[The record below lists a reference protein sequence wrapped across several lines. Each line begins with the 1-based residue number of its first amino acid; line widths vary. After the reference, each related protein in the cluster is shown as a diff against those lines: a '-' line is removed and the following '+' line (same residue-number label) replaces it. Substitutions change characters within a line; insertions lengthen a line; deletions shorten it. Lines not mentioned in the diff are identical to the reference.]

1 MEWNLLA
8 LGYDNYTNYIK
19 LPQSILA
26 EFNKSDDNI
35 EVQVLD
41 SKKRKSIMDEYEKSP
56 FYFCIE
62 SSIDTF
68 CYCGVQDFTAD
79 EGLVYLPNH
88 LLDQLAIN
96 GCDVVTVK
104 YINNVPKGEFV
115 VIEPLNK
122 EIFDIKDLDKY
133 LEKVI
138 SGYCVLYQNQVIN
151 FEHENN
157 FYKILIKKIKAVD
170 DIETN
175 LIDVVNTDL
184 FFDIH
189 NKFLEEELRQKEL
202 EKLKMKEQKELE
214 EVLGI
219 EPEQIIS
226 PEQQI
231 EQEASGLSIQES
243 LQGNIQIQQVR
254 ELVGK
259 DGLRDVELVAA
270 FPELQLFSNFMED
283 VYRVFNKYSDVR
295 NFSNQDVQ
303 KALKKIDDVR
313 TIAISI
319 QNLTTVSGAINLA
332 DRFLAGKISKFI
344 KMISKIIDP
353 KKIVPFL
360 KTIIE
365 FLETV
370 MFGQNF

>member
-19 LPQSILA
+19 LPQSILT
-26 EFNKSDDNI
+26 EFNKSDDNVEI
-35 EVQVLD
+35 QVLNT
-41 SKKRKSIMDEYEKSP
+41 KKRKSIMDEFEKTP

-68 CYCGVQDFTAD
+68 TYCGVQDFTAD
-79 EGLVYLPNH
+79 EGLVYIPNH

-96 GCDVVTVK
+96 GCDIVTIK

-133 LEKVI
+133 LEKII

-151 FEHENN
+151 FEYENN

-202 EKLKMKEQKELE
+202 EELRQKELE
-214 EVLGI
+214 ELKEKELEALKEKELEELKEKNLKIAQTNKLFLGEGKKIGGDTVYDPVL
-219 EPEQIIS
+219 
-226 PEQQI
+226 
-231 EQEASGLSIQES
+231 
-243 LQGNIQIQQVR
+243 VR
-254 ELVGK
+254 EL
-259 DGLRDVELVAA
+259 R
-270 FPELQLFSNFMED
+270 
-283 VYRVFNKYSDVR
+283 
-295 NFSNQDVQ
+295 
-303 KALKKIDDVR
+303 LKKINQPNCEVKEIHKLITDMKLCKQ
-313 TIAISI
+313 T
-319 QNLTTVSGAINLA
+319 
-332 DRFLAGKISKFI
+332 SKN
-344 KMISKIIDP
+344 K
-353 KKIVPFL
+353 
-360 KTIIE
+360 E
-365 FLETV
+365 FDL
-370 MFGQNF
+370 

>member
-19 LPQSILA
+19 LPQSILG

-96 GCDVVTVK
+96 GCDVVNVK

-151 FEHENN
+151 FKYEDNN
-157 FYKILIKKIKAVD
+157 YKILIKKIKAVD

-184 FFDIH
+184 FFDIY

-202 EKLKMKEQKELE
+202 EEKRLKELEELKIKELEELKMKEQEIVQTNKLFLGEGKKIGGDTIYDP
-214 EVLGI
+214 VL
-219 EPEQIIS
+219 
-226 PEQQI
+226 
-231 EQEASGLSIQES
+231 
-243 LQGNIQIQQVR
+243 VR
-254 ELVGK
+254 EL
-259 DGLRDVELVAA
+259 R
-270 FPELQLFSNFMED
+270 
-283 VYRVFNKYSDVR
+283 
-295 NFSNQDVQ
+295 
-303 KALKKIDDVR
+303 LKKLCQINQ
-313 TIAISI
+313 IENSI
-319 QNLTTVSGAINLA
+319 V
-332 DRFLAGKISKFI
+332 DMKISNDNT
-344 KMISKIIDP
+344 M
-353 KKIVPFL
+353 
-360 KTIIE
+360 E
-365 FLETV
+365 FDV
-370 MFGQNF
+370 

>member
-26 EFNKSDDNI
+26 EFNKTDENI

-68 CYCGVQDFTAD
+68 TYCGVQDFTAD
-79 EGLVYLPNH
+79 DGLVYIPNH
-88 LLDQLAIN
+88 ILDQLAIN
-96 GCDVVTVK
+96 GCDIVTVK
-104 YINNVPKGEFV
+104 YVNNVPKGEFV

-138 SGYCVLYQNQVIN
+138 SGYCVLYENQVIN
-151 FEHENN
+151 FEYENN

-170 DIETN
+170 NIESN

-189 NKFLEEELRQKEL
+189 NKFLEEELRR
-202 EKLKMKEQKELE
+202 QKELE
-214 EVLGI
+214 ELKQKELEELKI
-219 EPEQIIS
+219 K
-226 PEQQI
+226 
-231 EQEASGLSIQES
+231 EQENAQTNKLFLGEGRKLGGQTIYDPV
-243 LQGNIQIQQVR
+243 LVR
-254 ELVGK
+254 EM
-259 DGLRDVELVAA
+259 R
-270 FPELQLFSNFMED
+270 
-283 VYRVFNKYSDVR
+283 
-295 NFSNQDVQ
+295 
-303 KALKKIDDVR
+303 LKKL
-313 TIAISI
+313 S
-319 QNLTTVSGAINLA
+319 QSNCEIN
-332 DRFLAGKISKFI
+332 KIENS
-344 KMISKIIDP
+344 IIDM
-353 KKIVPFL
+353 KINDDN
-360 KTIIE
+360 TME
-365 FLETV
+365 FNL
-370 MFGQNF
+370 

>member
-26 EFNKSDDNI
+26 EFNKSDDNV
-35 EVQVLD
+35 EVQILD
-41 SKKRKSIMDEYEKSP
+41 SKKRKSIMDEYDKSP

-68 CYCGVQDFTAD
+68 TYCGVQDFTAD
-79 EGLVYLPNH
+79 DGLVYLPNH

-96 GCDVVTVK
+96 GCDIVTVK

-133 LEKVI
+133 LEKII

-151 FEHENN
+151 FEYENN

-189 NKFLEEELRQKEL
+189 NKFLEEELRQRKLEEL
-202 EKLKMKEQKELE
+202 RQKELE
-214 EVLGI
+214 ELEELKKRELEELKIKEQEIAQTNKLFLGEGRKLGGDTI
-219 EPEQIIS
+219 YDPALVREMRLKKLCQIN
-226 PEQQI
+226 QI
-231 EQEASGLSIQES
+231 ENSIT
-243 LQGNIQIQQVR
+243 
-254 ELVGK
+254 
-259 DGLRDVELVAA
+259 D
-270 FPELQLFSNFMED
+270 M
-283 VYRVFNKYSDVR
+283 
-295 NFSNQDVQ
+295 
-303 KALKKIDDVR
+303 
-313 TIAISI
+313 
-319 QNLTTVSGAINLA
+319 
-332 DRFLAGKISKFI
+332 KISDDNT
-344 KMISKIIDP
+344 M
-353 KKIVPFL
+353 
-360 KTIIE
+360 E
-365 FLETV
+365 FDV
-370 MFGQNF
+370 

>member
-41 SKKRKSIMDEYEKSP
+41 SKKRKSIMDEYEKAP

-68 CYCGVQDFTAD
+68 TYCGVQDFTAD
-79 EGLVYLPNH
+79 EGLVYIPNH
-88 LLDQLAIN
+88 ILDQLAIN
-96 GCDVVTVK
+96 GCDIVTVK

-202 EKLKMKEQKELE
+202 EELRQRELDELKEKELE
-214 EVLGI
+214 ELRLKELEIAQTNKLFLGEGKKLGGDTVYDPVLVR
-219 EPEQIIS
+219 EMRLKKL
-226 PEQQI
+226 
-231 EQEASGLSIQES
+231 GLSNCQDKHIEKS
-243 LQGNIQIQQVR
+243 IFDMKICDDN
-254 ELVGK
+254 
-259 DGLRDVELVAA
+259 
-270 FPELQLFSNFMED
+270 NTMEFD
-283 VYRVFNKYSDVR
+283 
-295 NFSNQDVQ
+295 
-303 KALKKIDDVR
+303 L
-313 TIAISI
+313 
-319 QNLTTVSGAINLA
+319 
-332 DRFLAGKISKFI
+332 
-344 KMISKIIDP
+344 
-353 KKIVPFL
+353 
-360 KTIIE
+360 
-365 FLETV
+365 
-370 MFGQNF
+370 

>member
-41 SKKRKSIMDEYEKSP
+41 SKKRKSIMDEYEKTP

-68 CYCGVQDFTAD
+68 TYCGVQDFTAD
-79 EGLVYLPNH
+79 DGLVYLPNH

-96 GCDVVTVK
+96 GCDIVTVK

-202 EKLKMKEQKELE
+202 EELRQKELE
-214 EVLGI
+214 ALKEKELEELKQKDLKIAQTNKLFSGEGKKVGGDTIYDPVLVREMRLKKLG
-219 EPEQIIS
+219 QIN
-226 PEQQI
+226 QI
-231 EQEASGLSIQES
+231 ENSIT
-243 LQGNIQIQQVR
+243 
-254 ELVGK
+254 
-259 DGLRDVELVAA
+259 D
-270 FPELQLFSNFMED
+270 M
-283 VYRVFNKYSDVR
+283 
-295 NFSNQDVQ
+295 
-303 KALKKIDDVR
+303 
-313 TIAISI
+313 
-319 QNLTTVSGAINLA
+319 
-332 DRFLAGKISKFI
+332 KISDDNT
-344 KMISKIIDP
+344 M
-353 KKIVPFL
+353 
-360 KTIIE
+360 E
-365 FLETV
+365 FNV
-370 MFGQNF
+370 

>member
-8 LGYDNYTNYIK
+8 LGYDNYTNYVK

-68 CYCGVQDFTAD
+68 TYCGVQDFTAD
-79 EGLVYLPNH
+79 DGLIYIPNH
-88 LLDQLAIN
+88 LLDLLAIN

-122 EIFDIKDLDKY
+122 EIFDIQDLDKY

-151 FEHENN
+151 FKYEDNN
-157 FYKILIKKIKAVD
+157 YKILIKKIKAVD
-170 DIETN
+170 DIKTN

-202 EKLKMKEQKELE
+202 EEKRLKELEKLKMKEQEIVQTNKLFLGEGKKVGGDTIYDP
-214 EVLGI
+214 VL
-219 EPEQIIS
+219 
-226 PEQQI
+226 
-231 EQEASGLSIQES
+231 
-243 LQGNIQIQQVR
+243 VR
-254 ELVGK
+254 EL
-259 DGLRDVELVAA
+259 R
-270 FPELQLFSNFMED
+270 
-283 VYRVFNKYSDVR
+283 
-295 NFSNQDVQ
+295 
-303 KALKKIDDVR
+303 LKKLCQINQIENSIVDMKIKDDN
-313 TIAISI
+313 T
-319 QNLTTVSGAINLA
+319 
-332 DRFLAGKISKFI
+332 
-344 KMISKIIDP
+344 M
-353 KKIVPFL
+353 
-360 KTIIE
+360 E
-365 FLETV
+365 FDV
-370 MFGQNF
+370 

>member
-68 CYCGVQDFTAD
+68 TYCGVQDFTAD
-79 EGLVYLPNH
+79 DGLVYIPNH

-138 SGYCVLYQNQVIN
+138 SGYCVLYENQIIN
-151 FEHENN
+151 FKYEDNN
-157 FYKILIKKIKAVD
+157 YKILIKKIKAID

-202 EKLKMKEQKELE
+202 EELRKRELEEKRLKELEELKMKEQEIAQTNKLFLGEGRKLGGDTIYDP
-214 EVLGI
+214 VLVREMRLKKLG
-219 EPEQIIS
+219 QS
-226 PEQQI
+226 NYQI
-231 EQEASGLSIQES
+231 EKSI
-243 LQGNIQIQQVR
+243 
-254 ELVGK
+254 
-259 DGLRDVELVAA
+259 
-270 FPELQLFSNFMED
+270 
-283 VYRVFNKYSDVR
+283 SDM
-295 NFSNQDVQ
+295 
-303 KALKKIDDVR
+303 
-313 TIAISI
+313 
-319 QNLTTVSGAINLA
+319 
-332 DRFLAGKISKFI
+332 KISDDNT
-344 KMISKIIDP
+344 M
-353 KKIVPFL
+353 
-360 KTIIE
+360 E
-365 FLETV
+365 FDV
-370 MFGQNF
+370 

>member
-8 LGYDNYTNYIK
+8 LGYDNYTNYVK

-26 EFNKSDDNI
+26 EFNNTDDNI
-35 EVQVLD
+35 DVQVLD

-96 GCDVVTVK
+96 GCDVVNVK

-151 FEHENN
+151 FKYEDNN
-157 FYKILIKKIKAVD
+157 YKILIKKIKAVD

-184 FFDIH
+184 FFDIY

-202 EKLKMKEQKELE
+202 EEKRLKELE
-214 EVLGI
+214 ELKI
-219 EPEQIIS
+219 KELEELKIK
-226 PEQQI
+226 
-231 EQEASGLSIQES
+231 EQEIVQTNKLFLGEGKKIGGDTIYDPVL
-243 LQGNIQIQQVR
+243 VR
-254 ELVGK
+254 EL
-259 DGLRDVELVAA
+259 R
-270 FPELQLFSNFMED
+270 
-283 VYRVFNKYSDVR
+283 
-295 NFSNQDVQ
+295 
-303 KALKKIDDVR
+303 LKKICQ
-313 TIAISI
+313 INQIENSI
-319 QNLTTVSGAINLA
+319 V
-332 DRFLAGKISKFI
+332 DMKISNDNT
-344 KMISKIIDP
+344 M
-353 KKIVPFL
+353 
-360 KTIIE
+360 E
-365 FLETV
+365 FDV
-370 MFGQNF
+370 

>member
-19 LPQSILA
+19 LPQSILG

-96 GCDVVTVK
+96 GCDVVNVK

-151 FEHENN
+151 FKYEDNN
-157 FYKILIKKIKAVD
+157 YKILIKKIKAVD

-184 FFDIH
+184 FFDIY

-202 EKLKMKEQKELE
+202 EEKRLKELE
-214 EVLGI
+214 ELKI
-219 EPEQIIS
+219 KELEELKIK
-226 PEQQI
+226 
-231 EQEASGLSIQES
+231 EQEIVQTNKLFLGEGKKIGGDTIYDPVL
-243 LQGNIQIQQVR
+243 VR
-254 ELVGK
+254 EL
-259 DGLRDVELVAA
+259 R
-270 FPELQLFSNFMED
+270 
-283 VYRVFNKYSDVR
+283 
-295 NFSNQDVQ
+295 
-303 KALKKIDDVR
+303 LKKICQ
-313 TIAISI
+313 INQIENSI
-319 QNLTTVSGAINLA
+319 V
-332 DRFLAGKISKFI
+332 DMKISNDNT
-344 KMISKIIDP
+344 M
-353 KKIVPFL
+353 
-360 KTIIE
+360 E
-365 FLETV
+365 FDV
-370 MFGQNF
+370 

>member
-41 SKKRKSIMDEYEKSP
+41 SKKRKSIMDEYEKTP

-68 CYCGVQDFTAD
+68 TYCGVQDFTAD
-79 EGLVYLPNH
+79 DGLVYLPNH

-96 GCDVVTVK
+96 GCDIVTVK

-202 EKLKMKEQKELE
+202 EELRQKELDELKERELEELKMKEQEIAQTNKLFSGEGKKVGGDTVYDPILVRE
-214 EVLGI
+214 MRLKKL
-219 EPEQIIS
+219 
-226 PEQQI
+226 
-231 EQEASGLSIQES
+231 GLSNCQDKHIEKS
-243 LQGNIQIQQVR
+243 IFDMKICDDN
-254 ELVGK
+254 
-259 DGLRDVELVAA
+259 
-270 FPELQLFSNFMED
+270 NTMEFD
-283 VYRVFNKYSDVR
+283 
-295 NFSNQDVQ
+295 
-303 KALKKIDDVR
+303 L
-313 TIAISI
+313 
-319 QNLTTVSGAINLA
+319 
-332 DRFLAGKISKFI
+332 
-344 KMISKIIDP
+344 
-353 KKIVPFL
+353 
-360 KTIIE
+360 
-365 FLETV
+365 
-370 MFGQNF
+370 

>member
-19 LPQSILA
+19 LPQSILV

-35 EVQVLD
+35 EVQVID

-79 EGLVYLPNH
+79 EGLVYIPNH

-151 FEHENN
+151 FQYEDNN
-157 FYKILIKKIKAVD
+157 YKILIKKIKAVD

-189 NKFLEEELRQKEL
+189 NKFLEEELRLKEL
-202 EKLKMKEQKELE
+202 EEKRLKELEELKMKEQEIAQTNKLF
-214 EVLGI
+214 LG
-219 EPEQIIS
+219 EGKKVGGNTVYDPALVREMRLKKLGQS
-226 PEQQI
+226 NYQI
-231 EQEASGLSIQES
+231 EKSIFDLKINDNTMEF
-243 LQGNIQIQQVR
+243 
-254 ELVGK
+254 
-259 DGLRDVELVAA
+259 DV
-270 FPELQLFSNFMED
+270 
-283 VYRVFNKYSDVR
+283 
-295 NFSNQDVQ
+295 
-303 KALKKIDDVR
+303 
-313 TIAISI
+313 
-319 QNLTTVSGAINLA
+319 
-332 DRFLAGKISKFI
+332 
-344 KMISKIIDP
+344 
-353 KKIVPFL
+353 
-360 KTIIE
+360 
-365 FLETV
+365 
-370 MFGQNF
+370 